1 MALIQPKPYLDRF
14 KVRNKATGKERRRNM
29 SKIILENSAFF
40 PKPITYEDIDKEFF
54 NWVDKKLDLVYDGK
68 RLPTYRLFS
77 NQKISEYSQTWQN
90 LDDTGNIIMNFKT
103 ITRDNNPQHGE
114 GQGAPFNVPGHR
126 DYTMFAVPVLQ
137 ENGEEA
143 YDLYSMKQPFAINF
157 VYTVNL
163 ICNKYELLN
172 RFNEMVHYEFQSL
185 ECYIAPNGHAMPMI
199 LESINDESEYTI
211 DDRKFYSQTFSIKV
225 MGYIIR
231 KEDYKVTRV
240 PSRFIVKFLDSEET
254 KKNKRIT
261 DFDLKTNKI
270 VSELECGVP
279 YDTVDIH
286 KKRGSVILK
295 EEELPDNCCIKDEED
310 KYHNK
315 SLEYEITIPNC
326 ESGITFAVE
335 SDMVL
340 TEVTTENVYDF
351 TIYTNNEFTDLD
363 FDVSFLKEDEIK
375 INITRDDL
383 YSDSKIIIK
392 GYDPNIIVDI
402 TENKESE
409 LDATP
414 VNEKI
419 IVDGNDKDID

>member
-1 MALIQPKPYLDRF
+1 MTLIQPKPYLDRF
-14 KVRNKATGKERRRNM
+14 KVRNKAIGTERRRNLT
-29 SKIILENSAFF
+29 KIILEHGTPT
-40 PKPITYEDIDKEFF
+40 PKPITYEDIDREFF
-54 NWVDKKLDLVYDGK
+54 NWVDKKLDLAYDGK

-126 DYTMFAVPVLQ
+126 DYTMFVVPVLQ

-199 LESINDESEYTI
+199 LESVNDESEYTI

-270 VSELECGVP
+270 VSELDCSVP
-279 YDTVDIH
+279 YDTVDIR
-286 KKRGSVILK
+286 KKRGTVILK

-409 LDATP
+409 LDTTP

>member
-1 MALIQPKPYLDRF
+1 MTLIQPKPYLDRF
-14 KVRNKATGKERRRNM
+14 KVRNKAIGTERRRNLT
-29 SKIILENSAFF
+29 KIILEHGTPT
-40 PKPITYEDIDKEFF
+40 PKPITYEDIDREFF
-54 NWVDKKLDLVYDGK
+54 NWVDKKLDLAYDGK

-199 LESINDESEYTI
+199 LESVNDESEYTI

-270 VSELECGVP
+270 VSELDCSVP
-279 YDTVDIH
+279 YDTVDIR
-286 KKRGSVILK
+286 KKRGTVILK

-409 LDATP
+409 LDTTP